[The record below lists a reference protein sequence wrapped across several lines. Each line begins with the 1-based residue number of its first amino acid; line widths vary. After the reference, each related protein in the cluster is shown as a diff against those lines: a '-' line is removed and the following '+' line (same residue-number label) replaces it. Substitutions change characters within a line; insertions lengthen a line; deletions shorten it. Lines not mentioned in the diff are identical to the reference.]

1 HSPGP
6 FRLFVSADGLPIFVG
21 RNAAENEALTFGLAR
36 SHDLWFH
43 ASGTPGSHVVM
54 RIEKGIAA
62 PPESV
67 RDAATLAL
75 QYSDLKKSGKGEVI
89 YATRN
94 TVRKVK
100 GRPAGTVTV

>member
-1 HSPGP
+1 M
-6 FRLFVSADGLPIFVG
+6 
-21 RNAAENEALTFGLAR
+21 AR

-54 RIEKGIAA
+54 RIEKGIDA
-62 PPESV
+62 PSESI

-89 YATRN
+89 YAKRN

-100 GRPAGTVTV
+100 GRPAGTVTVTQEKSIFVELNRNRLQRLKGSGERASPL